1 MTLEQLELPL
11 FTVARSAA
19 DDPRPEQVRTHPAQM
34 VIRHCGKTRQHEA
47 HAYHDQFPY
56 GCPGSPDSR
65 DRDTAAE
72 DTRRAAERLETVREM
87 EMRTY
92 GCGNKSDFHPPH
104 PRADGA
110 LCPGLRVRECG
121 DRVGHSHHR
130 WWVVPDAFYWC
141 HGVTPTVIR
150 GRVVEDV
157 VEGL

>member
-34 VIRHCGKTRQHEA
+34 VIRHC
-47 HAYHDQFPY
+47 
-56 GCPGSPDSR
+56 
-65 DRDTAAE
+65 E